1 VLALLAMDAY
11 RRYAP
16 ALVRK
21 AQRILQN
28 RDDAVDVVHN
38 LFLDLVQDAEKPMD
52 LPYLYK
58 SITNRCLSLL
68 RDRSTRSRILENEV
82 RELRGPVR
90 LTCDDQIITL
100 ELLTKLLDELDDAH
114 AQTLVFR
121 YFDEMSLEEI
131 ADVMQVSRKTVGN
144 RLARVRES
152 LLALHGP
159 DSAGAP

>member
-1 VLALLAMDAY
+1 MDAY

-28 RDDAVDVVHN
+28 QEDAIDVVQC
-38 LFLDLVQDAEKPMD
+38 LFLDLIESSEHPLD

-58 SITNRCLSLL
+58 SVTNRCLTLL
-68 RDRSTRSRILENEV
+68 RDRTTRARILERQV
-82 RELRGPVR
+82 SELRGPVR
-90 LTCDDQIITL
+90 VSCDERVVSLQL
-100 ELLTKLLDELDDAH
+100 FTKLIEELDEAH

-144 RLARVRES
+144 RLTRIRQALATLNES
-152 LLALHGP
+152 NP
-159 DSAGAP
+159 AGAP